1 MVRLFPR
8 ESCSCP
14 SSGTCYHILAVKISI
29 GSETN
34 LMKHRTVNL
43 NMLRKRTRARKDK
56 TLGRKMSR
64 KTDTDDNPAKRCKKG
79 SLDASFD
86 QNQAQNDKNKMSKRK
101 KNSKK
106 TTCRKQHQKHGSTPD
121 TSLDNS
127 TRLRFI
133 NAFKK
138 SKKIMKGQNA
148 QTDIP
153 SPGLQPPSP
162 GSQPPSPS
170 SHPPS
175 PGSQPSSP
183 SSQPPSHGSQPPSPG
198 SQPPSPS
205 SQPPSPGLQPPS
217 PSSQAPS
224 PGSQPPSP
232 GSQPPSPGP
241 LVPYTSS
248 DESQGCSDQLFGP
261 RCSTPSKA
269 MVATSALHF
278 PQSYTNQPF
287 LTNPVSN
294 HPPKCLVQ
302 PHHFPQLPS
311 ALPKSEHQ
319 PHLQP
324 LATPLS
330 LIARQTMQ
338 QKSSCFII
346 GKPKQKKQKDLK
358 SSWLTHIVPR
368 KILQQPR
375 STGSKNMDSRR
386 TTRKF

>member
-1 MVRLFPR
+1 MTSQSQSPQPQEKVVSEPQKPPSALTQLERARLILQSGKISFDPKLHLFNVLGSGDRPYVVRLFPR

-34 LMKHRTVNL
+34 LTKHRTVNL

-56 TLGRKMSR
+56 TSGRKMSR

-153 SPGLQPPSP
+153 HLACSLP
-162 GSQPPSPS
+162 
-170 SHPPS
+170 H
-175 PGSQPSSP
+175 
-183 SSQPPSHGSQPPSPG
+183 
-198 SQPPSPS
+198 
-205 SQPPSPGLQPPS
+205 
-217 PSSQAPS
+217 QAHS
-224 PGSQPPSP
+224 
-232 GSQPPSPGP
+232 
-241 LVPYTSS
+241 L
-248 DESQGCSDQLFGP
+248 
-261 RCSTPSKA
+261 
-269 MVATSALHF
+269 
-278 PQSYTNQPF
+278 
-287 LTNPVSN
+287 
-294 HPPKCLVQ
+294 
-302 PHHFPQLPS
+302 
-311 ALPKSEHQ
+311 
-319 PHLQP
+319 PHLVRTLP
-324 LATPLS
+324 HLARS
-330 LIARQTMQ
+330 LPHLVRSLPHMARSLPHLVRSLPHLACSLPHLVRRLPHLARSLPHLARSLPHLALWFPTLPQVSHKVVQ
-338 QKSSCFII
+338 ISYLVHDAQHH
-346 GKPKQKKQKDLK
+346 PKQ
-358 SSWLTHIVPR
+358 W
-368 KILQQPR
+368 
-375 STGSKNMDSRR
+375 
-386 TTRKF
+386 